1 MNKVLFSESQ
11 IKQII
16 EKTNQVATKN
26 NGSIP
31 ISSIEDAAALA
42 AYVAGYS
49 SWKQYRKEQKK
60 LEKIEFKS
68 HLENQIVKQFD
79 TSSVDISPT
88 AILELKEQLKKI
100 SSPIQ
105 SITLQENKQLLY
117 KIEVGQMYD
126 RVTKATQLCYL
137 NLENTCFI
145 GENTNF
151 LKIAQNS
158 LIEQSQTIIEF
169 NQNNKSG
176 DKLNPIEEIFSGDY
190 LEEFLSNG
198 NQDSKNFNFIW
209 GLLIK
214 QLSEQYKV
222 KFTADFLIETLDLGF
237 VMKAWCMLYQEGNF
251 LANMIMNY
259 IKALPQIKIE
269 PSKVTLSG
277 TTQESHWE
285 NIKGIYNELSELKDA
300 YDKNIFSYTG
310 IKLLDC
316 MTKKQSVEISIP
328 LKTEKFLIKVIE
340 FIIGSTNQSYQKQVE
355 GLDVKEH
362 AIFVINKH
370 ENLNPIINE
379 NSHIFNFTQ
388 LAPWASSNIKDY
400 EQILFSK
407 HNSFMQPSND
417 FITKFYLSTSNLEK
431 NLFANSG
438 EALIKLEDNISY
450 LWKRENKEASIG
462 SFIMQRIAH

>member
-1 MNKVLFSESQ
+1 MNKILFSESQ

-16 EKTNQVATKN
+16 EKSSQVANQN
-26 NGSIP
+26 NGTIP
-31 ISSIEDAAALA
+31 ISNLEDAASLA
-42 AYVAGYS
+42 AYIAGYS

-60 LEKIEFKS
+60 SEKVEFKS
-68 HLENQIVKQFD
+68 NLENQKIKEFD
-79 TSSVDISPT
+79 SKAVDISPT
-88 AILELKEQLKKI
+88 SILELKNNLKKI
-100 SSPIQ
+100 GKSH
-105 SITLQENKQLLY
+105 SIIELQENKQLVY

-126 RVTKATQLCYL
+126 KSTKATQICYL

-145 GENTNF
+145 GDNTNF
-151 LKIAQNS
+151 LKIVQNS

-169 NQNNKSG
+169 NQSNKLG

-214 QLSEQYKV
+214 QLFEQYKI
-222 KFTADFLIETLDLGF
+222 KFTADFLIETLDLSF

-269 PSKVTLSG
+269 PSQIYLSKN
-277 TTQESHWE
+277 TQEAHWE
-285 NIKGIYNELSELKDA
+285 NIKGIYSELIELKNA
-300 YDKNIFSYTG
+300 YDNNIFSYDG
-310 IKLLDC
+310 IKILDC
-316 MTKKQSVEISIP
+316 MIEKKSVEINFSA
-328 LKTEKFLIKVIE
+328 KTENFLLKVVD
-340 FIIGSTNQSYQKQVE
+340 FIISSSSQSYQKQID

-362 AIFVINKH
+362 AIFIINKN
-370 ENLNPIINE
+370 ENLNPVISE
-379 NSHIFNFTQ
+379 NDYIFRFSELPN
-388 LAPWASSNIKDY
+388 WASSNMKDY
-400 EQILFSK
+400 EQIVFSK
-407 HNSFMQPSND
+407 HSSFIEPNNE
-417 FITKFYLSTSNLEK
+417 FITKFYLSTPNIEK

-438 EALIKLEDNISY
+438 EALINLEDNISY
-450 LWKRENKEASIG
+450 LWKRQNKEANIG